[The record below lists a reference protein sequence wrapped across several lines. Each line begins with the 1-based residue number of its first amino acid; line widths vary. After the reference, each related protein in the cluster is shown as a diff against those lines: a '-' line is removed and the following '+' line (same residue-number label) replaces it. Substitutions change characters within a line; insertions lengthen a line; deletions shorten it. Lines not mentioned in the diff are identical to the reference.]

1 MAKAATA
8 TKPAAA
14 KAPAAP
20 ASTPKSIVNPK
31 YRGKYTAENKDWLA
45 KLLDAEAS
53 KTKDVKVTKPNP
65 ENPDEKI
72 TVTEKRPDGVDTDA
86 LFTIAANNGLD
97 VAKYKAQV
105 DGHGFPGRFRMTVG
119 NMLRKVVKQRHGVFN
134 KGKTFMS
141 APPEMLAKLGVTGEP
156 THTQAGE
163 KIAKPV
169 AAKAEAPA
177 ADAAKTEAAKP
188 AAKKK

>member
-1 MAKAATA
+1 MAKAATKTA
-8 TKPAAA
+8 PKPAAP
-14 KAPAAP
+14 APAP

-31 YRGKYTAENKDWLA
+31 YRGKYTEANKDWLA
-45 KLLDAEAS
+45 KLLDAEAT

-65 ENPDEKI
+65 ENPDEKV

-86 LFTIAANNGLD
+86 LFVLAANNGLD

-119 NMLRKVVKQRHGVFN
+119 NMLRKVIKQRHGMFN

-141 APPEMLAKLGVTGEP
+141 APPEMLDKLGVEKGSAP
-156 THTQAGE
+156 THTQTGE
-163 KIAKPV
+163 KIAKPK
-169 AAKAEAPA
+169 ADAPAADAKAEAPKNGA
-177 ADAAKTEAAKP
+177 T
-188 AAKKK
+188 KK